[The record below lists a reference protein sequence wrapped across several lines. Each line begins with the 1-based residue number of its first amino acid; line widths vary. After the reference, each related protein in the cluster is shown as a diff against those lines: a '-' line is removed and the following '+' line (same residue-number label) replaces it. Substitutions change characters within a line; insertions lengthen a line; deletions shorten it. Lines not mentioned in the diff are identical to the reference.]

1 MESNVWGG
9 RKSVVVPG
17 ITAPSSLA
25 CLRSFARRGI
35 RTIVVSS
42 DERTPSFR
50 SRYCDEAV
58 VVPSPHENL
67 LAYRDALLS
76 LAKRPDVQTIVP
88 VREPDIYVLAAYRDE
103 FADHIGTPWPD
114 LQTLARVQDRIELFD
129 TAAEAGVSI
138 PETTLCTEVP
148 DPDRQWIVKPR
159 YSILTAE
166 YVDRYGPKTCL
177 APPSTRYL
185 EFDHADDERIEVAP
199 ASGTP
204 TPENGSTDSPLPG
217 DDSATGSST
226 ADFAGD
232 VRANTLTATP
242 TSSTHTAA
250 GTTDYSHDHLDT
262 DGGTSA
268 ASPSPLAGDDGD
280 RDGDATDT
288 RDTSD
293 TADTTATADTAP
305 ATNTGDTTATADT
318 TASTLESL
326 HAEMRHTPIVQE
338 YVPTS
343 DEYAF
348 FALYDRGEPV
358 ATFQHRQRRGYSYAG
373 GPSSYRESVR
383 IPALEEA
390 GRTLLDALEWH
401 GLAMVEFLRDEETG
415 EFKLMEINPRFW
427 SSLPFTVQTGADFPY
442 YYWLLATGE
451 DERID
456 HSYEVG
462 IGGHLLRGELL
473 HLHSILTA
481 DVPLVEKPRFSTA
494 LWDVCRSI
502 VAEPR
507 FDYLSRTD
515 PKPFVRDLLNAA
527 QSLR

>member
-1 MESNVWGG
+1 MEPNVWGG

-25 CLRSFARRGI
+25 CLRSFARQGI

-42 DERTPSFR
+42 DEQTPSFR

-58 VVPSPHENL
+58 IVPSPHENL
-67 LAYRDALLS
+67 LAYKDALLS

-88 VREPDIYVLAAYRDE
+88 VREPDVYILAAYRDE

-138 PETTLCTEVP
+138 PETTLCTAVP
-148 DPDRQWIVKPR
+148 DPNRQWIVKPR

-166 YVDRYGPKTCL
+166 YVDRYGPETCL

-185 EFDHADDERIEVAP
+185 EFNLDGSKQIDIAP
-199 ASGTP
+199 ASGRT
-204 TPENGSTDSPLPG
+204 TPENSATGSPLAG
-217 DDSATGSST
+217 DDSATDSPT
-226 ADFAGD
+226 ADPVCDGEAD
-232 VRANTLTATP
+232 NVRANTLTATAT
-242 TSSTHTAA
+242 TSSARPSAA
-250 GTTDYSHDHLDT
+250 NTDYSHDHLDT

-268 ASPSPLAGDDGD
+268 ASPSPLAGDDAD
-280 RDGDATDT
+280 RDEN
-288 RDTSD
+288 
-293 TADTTATADTAP
+293 TADI
-305 ATNTGDTTATADT
+305 
-318 TASTLESL
+318 TASVLESL
-326 HAEMRHTPIVQE
+326 RTEMGHTPIVQE

-343 DEYAF
+343 DEYGF

-358 ATFQHRQRRGYSYAG
+358 VTFQHRQRRGYSYAG

-383 IPALEEA
+383 IPALETA
-390 GRTLLDALEWH
+390 GRNLLDALEWH

-481 DVPLVEKPRFSTA
+481 DVPLVEKPRFSAA
-494 LWDVCRSI
+494 LQDITRSI
-502 VAEPR
+502 VVEPR
-507 FDYLSRTD
+507 FDYLSWKD
-515 PKPFVRDLLNAA
+515 PRPFVRDLLNAA

>member
-42 DERTPSFR
+42 DEQTPSFR
-50 SRYCDEAV
+50 SRYCDEAI

-67 LAYRDALLS
+67 LAYKDALLS
-76 LAKRPDVQTIVP
+76 LAKRPDVGTIVP
-88 VREPDIYVLAAYRDE
+88 VREPDVYVLAAYRDE

-129 TAAEAGVSI
+129 TASEAGVSI

-148 DPDRQWIVKPR
+148 DPNRQWIVKPR

-166 YVDRYGPKTCL
+166 YVDRYGPETCL

-185 EFDHADDERIEVAP
+185 EFDHDDAQQIEVAP
-199 ASGTP
+199 ASGRP
-204 TPENGSTDSPLPG
+204 TSENGSTGSASAI
-217 DDSATGSST
+217 DDSATGSPT
-226 ADFAGD
+226 ADSAGDDGAGD
-232 VRANTLTATP
+232 VRANTLTATAT
-242 TSSTHTAA
+242 TSSARPSAA
-250 GTTDYSHDHLDT
+250 DTDYSHEHLDT

-268 ASPSPLAGDDGD
+268 ASPSPFAGDGADGD
-280 RDGDATDT
+280 G
-288 RDTSD
+288 D
-293 TADTTATADTAP
+293 TADTTTAV
-305 ATNTGDTTATADT
+305 
-318 TASTLESL
+318 LESL
-326 HAEMRHTPIVQE
+326 RTEMHHTPIVQE

-348 FALYDRGEPV
+348 FALYDHGEPV

-383 IPALEEA
+383 IPALETA
-390 GRTLLDALEWH
+390 GRNLLDVLGWH

-451 DERID
+451 GERID

-494 LWDVCRSI
+494 LWDISRSI

-507 FDYLSRTD
+507 FDYLSWRD
-515 PKPFVRDLLNAA
+515 PRPFARDLLNAA